1 MWKYF
6 LLSIITLGI
15 YGLVVLYKVSN
26 EINQIAGP
34 RDGKKTLNYLWVA
47 FLLGPIT
54 LGIYALIWYHQIS
67 ARLGDELKARN
78 IDYNFSAS
86 DFWLWAILGSLI
98 AVGPFVYY
106 HKFFKTTNL
115 INADYNAQANAA

>member
-78 IDYNFSAS
+78 IGYSFSAS